1 MTATPASDAG
11 QNTEAH
17 ARRWLREQLAPAQR
31 DIGLTALYGVMAGWL
46 VIPQAGLI
54 AWVISALLV
63 DRRGAA
69 DLQMPLFMLLA
80 IILLRAILTWLR
92 HRQAAHTAIMVR
104 ERSRRESAARVYAL
118 GPIGIARAHSG
129 RLASA
134 VLDQVDSLGD
144 YAARYRP
151 QLWQAA
157 LIPAGILVTVATLD
171 WLAALLLFLSAP
183 LIPLFMALVGMGAAA
198 VNRGQFQAL
207 ARLSGQFLDRL
218 QGLDVLRHYALG
230 DAAAEDI
237 EQASRRYR
245 QRTMAVLRVAFLS
258 SAVLEFF
265 SAVAIAMIA
274 IYIGLGLL
282 GFQQL
287 GPAPDLTL
295 YSGLFILLL
304 APEFFAPLR
313 DLGQHYHDRAAALG
327 AVAELAPLLSTPSPM
342 APVAGIRPAPSG
354 TPRLTLATVNARY
367 PGGHAVFRTS
377 VTLSVEP
384 GETVLV
390 TGPSGSGKSTLLY
403 LIAGLLQRSDG
414 AIRLDDCLLEDYS
427 REALGRCLGWL
438 GQRAHLLPGSLRA
451 NLMLS
456 RVSADP
462 QRILRAAGEAG
473 VMRFAATS
481 LPDGLDTVVGERG
494 HGLSGGEAQ
503 RVALARLLV
512 HDPRLLLL
520 DEPTASLDP
529 ESRDIVLQVLRRLAS
544 QGRTL
549 VVATHQPELFPWAG
563 KHLDLGVQDG

>member
-1 MTATPASDAG
+1 MTATSAADAG
-11 QNTEAH
+11 QNPEAH
-17 ARRWLREQLAPAQR
+17 ARRWLRSQLAPAGR
-31 DIGLTALYGVMAGWL
+31 DIGLTAFFGVAAGWL

-63 DRRGAA
+63 EQRSTA
-69 DLQMPLFMLLA
+69 DLHVPLS
-80 IILLRAILTWLR
+80 ILLVILVLRATLTWLR
-92 HRQAAHTAIMVR
+92 QRQAARTAIRVR
-104 ERSRRESAARVYAL
+104 EAGRRQAVARVYAL
-118 GPIGIARAHSG
+118 GPVGTARAHSG

-144 YAARYRP
+144 YAGRYRP

-157 LIPAGILVTVATLD
+157 LIPAGILLAVAALD
-171 WLAALLLFLSAP
+171 WLAALLLFFSAP

-198 VNRGQFQAL
+198 VNRRQFRAL

-237 EQASRRYR
+237 NQASHRYR
-245 QRTMAVLRVAFLS
+245 QRTMSVLRVAFLS

-327 AVAELAPLLSTPSPM
+327 AAAELAPLLTTPSPM
-342 APVAGIRPAPSG
+342 APIGGSRPAPSG
-354 TPRLTLATVNARY
+354 TPRVILDAVNAGY
-367 PGGHAVFRTS
+367 PDGPDVFGRAL
-377 VTLSVEP
+377 TLSVEP
-384 GETVLV
+384 GETVVV

-403 LIAGLLQRSDG
+403 LIAGLLERREG
-414 AIRLDDCLLEDYS
+414 TIRLDDGLLEDYAPA
-427 REALGRCLGWL
+427 ALGRCLGWL

-451 NLMLS
+451 NLVLS
-456 RVSADP
+456 RETAD
-462 QRILRAAGEAG
+462 QQTILQAAHVAG
-473 VMRFAATS
+473 VMRFASS

-503 RVALARLLV
+503 RVALARLIV

-529 ESRDIVLQVLRRLAS
+529 ETRDIVLDALQALAG

-549 VVATHQPELFPWAG
+549 IVATHQPGLFPWATR
-563 KHLDLGVQDG
+563 HLDLGVHDG